1 MDAVFIKPGIVGLLN
16 LQDENAAFSFTVH
29 FTQRFG
35 ETAFL
40 Y

>member
-1 MDAVFIKPGIVGLLN
+1 MTSLSLSFLRLLH
-16 LQDENAAFSFTVH
+16 LQDEGTAFSFTVH

-35 ETAFL
+35 ETAFS